1 MLAHTLYSCM
11 LTRTDT
17 CTHAHTHTLARAHT
31 GGAQIRAVARKGQGR
46 ARCGVEGSTG
56 GGGEVAPLFV
66 DVLCLCGIHSDSD
79 IHTQTHTC
87 MLHTRAHTHSLSLSH
102 TQTYR
107 SLFKELL
114 ENSDSLAG
122 YVHEMQVN
130 MHTCDICATQVV
142 SVIARMCGFSCVS
155 ISKTVYLDLYSH
167 LCLLETPARTHGTH
181 AHAHTH
187 TRTVADGGDQLVLF
201 RRHATARAVRTSRY
215 GRLPKRGIKCRGRPV
230 LPCLRRP
237 NA

>member
-1 MLAHTLYSCM
+1 MH
-11 LTRTDT
+11 TRTRSRARTQAELKSALSLEKAKAEHDAAWKARQEEEERWLP
-17 CTHAHTHTLARAHT
+17 CLLMFYVCVAYILILIFILRHIHACYTRARTHT
-31 GGAQIRAVARKGQGR
+31 Q
-46 ARCGVEGSTG
+46 
-56 GGGEVAPLFV
+56 
-66 DVLCLCGIHSDSD
+66 
-79 IHTQTHTC
+79 
-87 MLHTRAHTHSLSLSH
+87 SLSLTH

-187 TRTVADGGDQLVLF
+187 THEQSRMAVINSSFFDGMPQPEQFAPPGTGDSQNGGSNAVADQYFL
-201 RRHATARAVRTSRY
+201 A
-215 GRLPKRGIKCRGRPV
+215 
-230 LPCLRRP
+230 
-237 NA
+237 

>member
-1 MLAHTLYSCM
+1 M
-11 LTRTDT
+11 
-17 CTHAHTHTLARAHT
+17 
-31 GGAQIRAVARKGQGR
+31 
-46 ARCGVEGSTG
+46 
-56 GGGEVAPLFV
+56 APLFV

-87 MLHTRAHTHSLSLSH
+87 MVHTRAHTHSLSLSH

-187 TRTVADGGDQLVLF
+187 THEQSRMAVINSSFFDGMPQPEQFAPPGTGDSQNGGSNAVADQYFL
-201 RRHATARAVRTSRY
+201 A
-215 GRLPKRGIKCRGRPV
+215 
-230 LPCLRRP
+230 
-237 NA
+237 